1 MQKPNN
7 RGKIR
12 SKTLAGVQ
20 TALAI
25 QLIGIMA
32 LTGCSGL
39 TSPARKAPPEI
50 TSAMAQQAVKIET
63 RRFDQLPLL
72 EPQPEAAQIAPGLQ
86 VMYFNEFYKRHLRFL
101 PRGEKARREGWTGK
115 PITYLDHEFG
125 KGVVFGSGVTQG
137 IGMRLTGLIWLEK
150 AGLYR
155 WQALSND
162 GVRVYLSG
170 QMIIDD
176 PDVHKNR
183 LSNIAEVEI
192 QTAGWYPL
200 WVEYF
205 QRKGS
210 AALSLRWQPPGAD
223 AWTAIPAKV
232 YAHQLAE

>member
-1 MQKPNN
+1 MQMPKQTWITVISLSFGLAMLVGCGQLQRQTQKP
-7 RGKIR
+7 
-12 SKTLAGVQ
+12 
-20 TALAI
+20 
-25 QLIGIMA
+25 
-32 LTGCSGL
+32 
-39 TSPARKAPPEI
+39 SPQI
-50 TSAMAQQAVKIET
+50 TPSMAQQAAKIET

-101 PRGEKARREGWTGK
+101 PRGEKARREGWTGE
-115 PITYLDHEFG
+115 PIPYLDHEFG
-125 KGVVFGSGVTQG
+125 RGIVFGSGVTQG
-137 IGMRLTGLIWLEK
+137 IGMRMTGLILLEK

-162 GVRVYLSG
+162 GVRVHLSG
-170 QMIIDD
+170 QVIIDD

-192 QTAGWYPL
+192 ARPGWYPL

-210 AALSLRWQPPGAD
+210 AALSLRWQPPGGDQWEAV
-223 AWTAIPAKV
+223 PAKV
-232 YAHQLAE
+232 YAHQPQG